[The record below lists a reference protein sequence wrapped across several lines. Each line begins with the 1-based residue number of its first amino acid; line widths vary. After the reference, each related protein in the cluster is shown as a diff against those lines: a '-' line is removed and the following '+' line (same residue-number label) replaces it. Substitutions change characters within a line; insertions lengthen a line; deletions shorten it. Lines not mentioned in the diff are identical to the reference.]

1 MILLLHVSETLK
13 VSETSRSFLH
23 VSEIFKV
30 SETSRLNYL
39 NMKKL
44 IQFSLVLLLLVS
56 QSCAS
61 SKQNKWL
68 SAHQT
73 QLTQLANGKLNS
85 EAKLDG
91 LLADFV
97 LFMKEDLKF
106 VNPKKGIK
114 YVQKYHDQN
123 IDAIE
128 KIIQE
133 NEKTQSSMN
142 LLDKGAFAI
151 RVLQKP
157 YIQDLVDLAP
167 KFKKKYNQYAFVAKM
182 SGKMTGGLSKVA
194 GKGLNL

>member
-1 MILLLHVSETLK
+1 MKKILFLLL
-13 VSETSRSFLH
+13 
-23 VSEIFKV
+23 I
-30 SETSRLNYL
+30 
-39 NMKKL
+39 
-44 IQFSLVLLLLVS
+44 IS

-97 LFMKEDLKF
+97 LLMKEDLKF
-106 VNPKKGIK
+106 VNPKKGVKYIK
-114 YVQKYHDQN
+114 KYHDQN
-123 IDAIE
+123 IGVIE

-133 NEKTQSSMN
+133 NEKSQSDMN

-157 YIQDLVDLAP
+157 YIKDLVDLAP

-182 SGKMTGGLSKVA
+182 SSKVTGGLSKVA
-194 GKGLNL
+194 GKALSL

>member
-1 MILLLHVSETLK
+1 
-13 VSETSRSFLH
+13 
-23 VSEIFKV
+23 
-30 SETSRLNYL
+30 
-39 NMKKL
+39 MKKL
-44 IQFSLVLLLLVS
+44 IQFTLVLFLLVS

-68 SAHQT
+68 ATHQT
-73 QLTQLANGKLNS
+73 QLTQLANGNQNS

-97 LFMKEDLKF
+97 LLMKEDLKF

-114 YVQKYHDQN
+114 YVKKYHDQN
-123 IDAIE
+123 LGAIE
-128 KIIQE
+128 SILQE
-133 NEKTQSSMN
+133 NEKAQSSMN

-151 RVLQKP
+151 RILQKP
-157 YIQDLVDLAP
+157 YIQDLIDLAP

-194 GKGLNL
+194 GKALSL